1 MQLKTSVTKCLGGLL
16 LLLGSYTLINYVAVA
31 QPPAEPETSTEQA
44 SEEAGDLD
52 LTLEPVTAKPAT
64 QPFEDYEASEQI
76 SEDLSVAFP
85 VDI

>member
-1 MQLKTSVTKCLGGLL
+1 MQIKVIPTVLTCLGALL
-16 LLLGSYTLINYVAVA
+16 VLVASLALA
-31 QPPAEPETSTEQA
+31 QTPDSKVDSTNSSAADEADTKSEPEPPAA
-44 SEEAGDLD
+44 
-52 LTLEPVTAKPAT
+52 AT

>member
-1 MQLKTSVTKCLGGLL
+1 MGHKSTVKKVFVGLL
-16 LLLGSYTLINYVAVA
+16 LLLGSYTLFNIVAVA
-31 QPPAEPETSTEQA
+31 QPPAETPAPSTGGVDRET
-44 SEEAGDLD
+44 GDTD
-52 LTLEPVTAKPAT
+52 ADPVTSPPVN